1 MTAVSIVG
9 LICLVIFTL
18 LLIIITIIV
27 VRMRN
32 KDGRLKQDKVLEE
45 YRRVP
50 LIPEGANNICCDS
63 GNSSSKSCSCYT
75 RSVLIIK
82 DTKQN
87 IKDFQ
92 CARCAPST
100 LVHLRKTF
108 YKANKTPSG
117 NFLQSK
123 SKTFEIGG
131 GHTPSFIYKDNFRYQ
146 GLSMNTFGKNCDKS
160 DTDYIYPRSG
170 DAMKILGIYHKLSVV
185 VQNIDS
191 NQPVSC
197 LAVPI
202 QS

>member
-1 MTAVSIVG
+1 MIKEMIMINTISCCFSVELPAATSATSDELQQHNIYDSNSDSLDMTAVSIVG

-82 DTKQN
+82 DTKHN
-87 IKDFQ
+87 VKDFQ
-92 CARCAPST
+92 CA
-100 LVHLRKTF
+100 
-108 YKANKTPSG
+108 
-117 NFLQSK
+117 
-123 SKTFEIGG
+123 
-131 GHTPSFIYKDNFRYQ
+131 
-146 GLSMNTFGKNCDKS
+146 
-160 DTDYIYPRSG
+160 
-170 DAMKILGIYHKLSVV
+170 
-185 VQNIDS
+185 
-191 NQPVSC
+191 QP
-197 LAVPI
+197 
-202 QS
+202 